1 MSKKR
6 QEKGGQKM
14 LRYATDKSVGLD
26 LCSQD
31 DYWLGKNESAI
42 FWTGLMAEDLELQ
55 EGEVALVCSRSGLAS
70 NGIVVANSPGI
81 IDPDYKGEIG
91 VILHNNGFDTK
102 FIKSGDRIAQL
113 VILSGVRRISKFEG
127 NEVRGERGDKGFG
140 STGV

>member
-1 MSKKR
+1 
-6 QEKGGQKM
+6 M

-42 FWTGLMAEDLELQ
+42 FWTGLMAEDLELKD
-55 EGEVALVCSRSGLAS
+55 GEVALVCSRSGLAM

-81 IDPDYKGEIG
+81 IDPDYKGEVG

-102 FIKSGDRIAQL
+102 FIKEGDRIAQL
-113 VILSGVRRISKFEG
+113 VILTGVRRISKFEG
-127 NEVRGERGDKGFG
+127 NEVRGERGDQGFG

>member
-1 MSKKR
+1 MSKKK

-26 LCSQD
+26 LCNQN

-42 FWTGLMAEDLELQ
+42 FSTGLMAEELELKDD
-55 EGEVALVCSRSGLAS
+55 EVALVCSRSGLALS
-70 NGIVVANSPGI
+70 GITVANSPGI

-91 VILHNNGFDTK
+91 VILHNGGVDAQ
-102 FIKSGDRIAQL
+102 FIRKGDRIAQL

-127 NEVRGERGDKGFG
+127 NTIRRERGDQGFG
-140 STGV
+140 STGL

>member
-42 FWTGLMAEDLELQ
+42 FWTGLNAEELELKD
-55 EGEVALVCSRSGLAS
+55 GEVALVCSRSGLALS
-70 NGIVVANSPGI
+70 GITVANSPGI

-91 VILHNNGFDTK
+91 VILHNGGFDTT
-102 FIKSGDRIAQL
+102 FIKQGDRIAQL
-113 VILSGVRRISKFEG
+113 VILSGVRRVSKFEG
-127 NEVRGERGDKGFG
+127 NEVRGERGDQGFG

>member
-1 MSKKR
+1 
-6 QEKGGQKM
+6 M

-42 FWTGLMAEDLELQ
+42 FWTGLNAEELELKD
-55 EGEVALVCSRSGLAS
+55 GEVALVCSRSGLALS
-70 NGIVVANSPGI
+70 GITVANSPGI

-91 VILHNNGFDTK
+91 VTLHNGGFDTT
-102 FIKSGDRIAQL
+102 FIKQGDRIAQL
-113 VILSGVRRISKFEG
+113 VILSGVRRVSKFEG
-127 NEVRGERGDKGFG
+127 NEVRGERGDQGFG

>member
-1 MSKKR
+1 
-6 QEKGGQKM
+6 M

-42 FWTGLMAEDLELQ
+42 FWTGLNAEELELKD
-55 EGEVALVCSRSGLAS
+55 GEVTLVCSRSGLALS
-70 NGIVVANSPGI
+70 GITVANSPGI

-91 VILHNNGFDTK
+91 VILHNGGFDTT
-102 FIKSGDRIAQL
+102 FIKQGDRIAQL
-113 VILSGVRRISKFEG
+113 VILSGVRRVSKFEG
-127 NEVRGERGDKGFG
+127 NEVRGERGDQGFG

>member
-31 DYWLGKNESAI
+31 NYWLGKSESAI

>member
-1 MSKKR
+1 
-6 QEKGGQKM
+6 M

-31 DYWLGKNESAI
+31 DYWLGKDESAA
-42 FWTGLMAEDLELQ
+42 FWTGLMAEELELKDD
-55 EGEVALVCSRSGLAS
+55 EVALVCSRSGLAL

-81 IDPDYKGEIG
+81 IDPDYQGEIG